1 MAWSGSILMPKLED
15 HFDEIDLSRTR
26 RIRELSEIKRA
37 FCGPVGDDPLDV
49 RSRALVV
56 LSYAAWEGFYNEC
69 VETYC
74 GFLAAEGRRIVE
86 LSWNM
91 LVGALRP
98 ELDALRDRR
107 HSSAARLEFVE
118 GLKTGM
124 ARDCHEFDRTVVMA
138 RSNLD
143 FDKLRHNFKILDLDI
158 GPIQKYRNKIDRE
171 LVGWRHRVAHGD
183 SPQLSNMDGA
193 KHMSLV
199 GDVMALVADAFQEAM
214 LRREGTGAAVDST

>member
-1 MAWSGSILMPKLED
+1 MPKLED
-15 HFDEIDLSRTR
+15 HFNEIDLSRTR
-26 RIRELSEIKRA
+26 RIRELSEIKQA
-37 FCGPVGDDPLDV
+37 FCGPVGGGSLEV

-56 LSYAAWEGFYNEC
+56 LSYAVWEGFYNEC

-74 GFLAAEGRRIVE
+74 GFLATGGKRIVE
-86 LSWNM
+86 VSWNM
-91 LVGALRP
+91 LVGALRS
-98 ELDALRDRR
+98 ELDALSDRR
-107 HSSAARLEFVE
+107 HSSAARLEFVG
-118 GLKTGM
+118 GLKTGI
-124 ARDCHEFDRTVVMA
+124 ARDCDEFDKTVVMA

-158 GPIQKYRNKIDRE
+158 EPIQRYRNKIDRE

-183 SPQLSNMDGA
+183 SPQLSTMDGA

-214 LRREGTGAAVDST
+214 LSQEGTGAPADAK